1 MKNRISL
8 SGMANDVRRLG
19 RPVRRVLAV
28 FVVACVVVLLLAA
41 GSPPLQAQARTAPED
56 EQAFHRLVVGQR
68 MINADDLSIL
78 TAQNW
83 TEMSDP
89 VRPYVTRLTD
99 GNSLSCGLATQEEM
113 ASIRESIDRMPQG
126 LTPSGKHA
134 LAPPAA
140 NISVN
145 YTGFTPEAQ
154 AAFQRAVDIWSSL
167 LIATVPIEIEANF
180 DSLEESDALAAA
192 RAATWFCST
201 TVCAPVGLV
210 NQLVDEDRKPDDPD
224 IETTFS
230 SSDDWYFGLDGRP
243 GEDQHDFVSV
253 ALHEIA
259 HGLGFYDSFR
269 IDESTGEAEYGL
281 LGGDDNIPT
290 VFDFFILDTKINRL
304 VDEDEYTNPST
315 ELTDAVTGITLFWV
329 GLKTLTANGGL
340 YPVLLWAPE
349 EYDSGSSVA
358 HLNEYAYP
366 PGKPNALMTPGRSS
380 GQASHEPGPLMLA
393 MLDDMGWT
401 IREQTLQI
409 PQFAVGGGFSSD
421 VVVTNRSSTELAAVA
436 IDVWDP
442 EGNALD
448 GNLILGV
455 GADRFDLPPLG
466 SRTLT
471 LSHDGSGLLTG
482 SITVS
487 SDTPV
492 SAVVRFDFQGTGITG
507 VGTSPRLRAAI
518 APVRRSGNLSSGVA
532 IRNPELAAQ
541 TIDLELKDEDGLVV
555 PGGEASRT
563 IDGGG
568 RIAAFIEQFFPE
580 ADTADFKGEIS
591 IRARAGQIAVI
602 VLELEVGRAFTTLPV
617 SPIVVPPR
625 PTPPVSAT
633 PKNLSIYE
641 PTSFANSRELVVGE
655 TVQLAANIEMSD
667 GSVRENVSA
676 EWTSSNTTV
685 ARVSNNGLVTARQP
699 GVFSVSVQA
708 EGLTARI
715 TGLRVVP
722 RLEPWSRSGTGATI
736 LDLPTRITRIRIEG
750 EYTGRVEHFS
760 VWCGSFGDYGGLLV
774 NEIIGTNSSTRY
786 SGVHSAL
793 RRYNNRGA
801 PCRELEIG
809 GTGVRWTITE
819 VAPTSGLSL
828 AVSKGSLSADLDA
841 VERAKAQIIP

>member
-8 SGMANDVRRLG
+8 SGMGNDVRRLS

-41 GSPPLQAQARTAPED
+41 GSLPLQAQARTAPED

-78 TAQNW
+78 AAQNW

-99 GNSLSCGLATQEEM
+99 GNGLSCGLATQEEM
-113 ASIRESIDRMPQG
+113 NDIRGMLDRRPPRT
-126 LTPSGKHA
+126 TPSGKYA

-167 LIATVPIEIEANF
+167 LITTIPIEIEASF
-180 DSLEESDALAAA
+180 DSLDSDALAAA
-192 RAATWFCST
+192 APSTFFCST
-201 TVCAPVGLV
+201 MVCWPVGLV

-230 SSDDWYFGLDGRP
+230 SSDDWYFELDGQP
-243 GEDQHDFVSV
+243 GEGQHDFVSV
-253 ALHEIA
+253 ALHEIG

-269 IDESTGEAEYGL
+269 IDESTEEAEYGL
-281 LGGDDNIPT
+281 GDDNIPT
-290 VFDFFILDTKINRL
+290 IFDSRIFDTEINRL

-315 ELTDAVTGITLFWV
+315 ELTDAITGITLFWG
-329 GLKTLTANGGL
+329 GLKTLTANGGS
-340 YPVLLWAPE
+340 YPVLLWVPE
-349 EYDSGSSVA
+349 EYDSGSSIA
-358 HLNEYAYP
+358 HLDEYAYP
-366 PGKPNALMTPGRSS
+366 PGTPNVLMTPSLTRGEAE
-380 GQASHEPGPLMLA
+380 ASLGVGPLVLA
-393 MLDDMGWT
+393 MLGDMGWT
-401 IREQTLQI
+401 MRDQTLQV
-409 PQFAVGGGFSSD
+409 PHFGVGGGFSSD
-421 VVVTNRSSTELAAVA
+421 VVVTNRSSTETASVA

-448 GNLILGV
+448 GNRILGV

-471 LSHDGSGLLTG
+471 LSNDEGGVLTG
-482 SITVS
+482 SMTVS
-487 SDTPV
+487 SNTPV

-518 APVRRSGNLSSGVA
+518 APVRRAGNLSSGVA

-563 IDGGG
+563 IEGGG
-568 RIAAFIEQFFPE
+568 RIAAFIEHFFPE
-580 ADTADFKGEIS
+580 ADTADFKGEIT

-617 SPIVVPPR
+617 SPIVVSPR
-625 PTPPVSAT
+625 PTTTAPPPDRDPT
-633 PKNLSIYE
+633 PPPAPSPN
-641 PTSFANSRELVVGE
+641 
-655 TVQLAANIEMSD
+655 QLQIERLIGTWEFSYTLISEFTD
-667 GSVRENVSA
+667 TYRLNDVRESSITPG
-676 EWTSSNTTV
+676 EWVILGTNQFGGLVIALYSPRLGMFSLLDPGIIIDQFFTFDFVGSNT
-685 ARVSNNGLVTARQP
+685 VSGCYYLVDKDDES
-699 GVFSVSVQA
+699 FS
-708 EGLTARI
+708 RCF
-715 TGLRVVP
+715 
-722 RLEPWSRSGTGATI
+722 
-736 LDLPTRITRIRIEG
+736 DM
-750 EYTGRVEHFS
+750 
-760 VWCGSFGDYGGLLV
+760 
-774 NEIIGTNSSTRY
+774 
-786 SGVHSAL
+786 
-793 RRYNNRGA
+793 
-801 PCRELEIG
+801 
-809 GTGVRWTITE
+809 TGVRTSSTALTSLTTARPSTTAAQAELAEIREAERLRNE
-819 VAPTSGLSL
+819 VQIEIDPKIIKVLKDLRESL
-828 AVSKGSLSADLDA
+828 P
-841 VERAKAQIIP
+841 Q

>member
-8 SGMANDVRRLG
+8 SDMANDVRRLS

-56 EQAFHRLVVGQR
+56 EQAFHSLVVGQR

-113 ASIRESIDRMPQG
+113 ASIREAIDRMPQG

-180 DSLEESDALAAA
+180 DSLEDSDALAAA
-192 RAATWFCST
+192 RAVTWFCST

-210 NQLVDEDRKPDDPD
+210 NQLVDEDRTPDDPD

-230 SSDDWYFGLDGRP
+230 SSYDWYFGLDGQP
-243 GEDQHDFVSV
+243 GEDQFDFVSLV
-253 ALHEIA
+253 LHEIG

-269 IDESTGEAEYGL
+269 IDESTEEAEYGL
-281 LGGDDNIPT
+281 GDDNIPAI
-290 VFDFFILDTKINRL
+290 FDSRIFDTEINRL

-315 ELTDAVTGITLFWV
+315 KLAETITGITLFWG

-349 EYDSGSSVA
+349 EYDSGSSIA

-366 PGKPNALMTPGRSS
+366 PGTPNALMTPGRSS

-409 PQFAVGGGFSSD
+409 PHFGVGGGFSSD

-563 IDGGG
+563 IEGGG

-580 ADTADFKGEIS
+580 GDTADFKGEIS

-617 SPIVVPPR
+617 SPIVVSPR
-625 PTPPVSAT
+625 PTTTAPPPDRDPT
-633 PKNLSIYE
+633 PPPAPSPN
-641 PTSFANSRELVVGE
+641 
-655 TVQLAANIEMSD
+655 QLQIERLIGTWEFSYTLISEFTD
-667 GSVRENVSA
+667 TYRLNDVRESSITPG
-676 EWTSSNTTV
+676 EWVIFGTNQFGGLVLALYSPDLGMFSLLDQGILIHQFFTFDFVGSNTVSGCYYQVDV
-685 ARVSNNGLVTARQP
+685 ADDS
-699 GVFSVSVQA
+699 FS
-708 EGLTARI
+708 RCF
-715 TGLRVVP
+715 
-722 RLEPWSRSGTGATI
+722 
-736 LDLPTRITRIRIEG
+736 DM
-750 EYTGRVEHFS
+750 
-760 VWCGSFGDYGGLLV
+760 
-774 NEIIGTNSSTRY
+774 
-786 SGVHSAL
+786 
-793 RRYNNRGA
+793 
-801 PCRELEIG
+801 
-809 GTGVRWTITE
+809 TGVRTSSTALTSLTTARPSTTAAQAELDEIREAERLRNE
-819 VAPTSGLSL
+819 VQMEVDPKIIKVLKDLRESL
-828 AVSKGSLSADLDA
+828 P
-841 VERAKAQIIP
+841 Q

>member
-1 MKNRISL
+1 MTKRHIF
-8 SGMANDVRRLG
+8 V
-19 RPVRRVLAV
+19 PVAY
-28 FVVACVVVLLLAA
+28 LLLN
-41 GSPPLQAQARTAPED
+41 
-56 EQAFHRLVVGQR
+56 F
-68 MINADDLSIL
+68 SIL
-78 TAQNW
+78 AAQNW

-113 ASIRESIDRMPQG
+113 ASIREAIDRMPQG
-126 LTPSGKHA
+126 LTPSGKYA

-180 DSLEESDALAAA
+180 DSLEDSDALAAA
-192 RAATWFCST
+192 RPFTWFCST

-210 NQLVDEDRKPDDPD
+210 NQLLDEDRKPDDPD

-243 GEDQHDFVSV
+243 GEDQFDFVSV
-253 ALHEIA
+253 VLHEIG
-259 HGLGFYDSFR
+259 HGLGFYDSFK
-269 IDESTGEAEYGL
+269 IDESTEEAEYGI
-281 LGGDDNIPT
+281 GADNIPT
-290 VFDFFILDTKINRL
+290 IFDSRIFDTEINRL
-304 VDEDEYTNPST
+304 VDEEEYTNPST
-315 ELTDAVTGITLFWV
+315 KLAETITGITLFWG

-349 EYDSGSSVA
+349 EYDSRSSVA

-366 PGKPNALMTPGRSS
+366 PGTPNALMTPEGSS

-409 PQFAVGGGFSSD
+409 PHFGVGGGLSSD

-563 IDGGG
+563 IEGGG

-591 IRARAGQIAVI
+591 IRARAGQIAVV

-617 SPIVVPPR
+617 SPIDYHR
-625 PTPPVSAT
+625 EPTPAEDERGGGASLAPADQDAFNDVFVGKRVLSGVPNYFIDFISPGRFKETEGSDVYPGSYTYRNTGSDTGTVTLNYDDGDRCTFQLTFATATSGSAT
-633 PKNLSIYE
+633 FSCNDGTSGNTSWRLVDIPSDDDDEDTSQTCVKGSVIKPGGSCDLKDADGMKIGTFSVSDSGSGCLRIGSITLCQGNRFNHDGTRLNQY
-641 PTSFANSRELVVGE
+641 VVTFIASKG
-655 TVQLAANIEMSD
+655 SD
-667 GSVRENVSA
+667 GS
-676 EWTSSNTTV
+676 
-685 ARVSNNGLVTARQP
+685 
-699 GVFSVSVQA
+699 
-708 EGLTARI
+708 
-715 TGLRVVP
+715 
-722 RLEPWSRSGTGATI
+722 
-736 LDLPTRITRIRIEG
+736 
-750 EYTGRVEHFS
+750 
-760 VWCGSFGDYGGLLV
+760 
-774 NEIIGTNSSTRY
+774 
-786 SGVHSAL
+786 
-793 RRYNNRGA
+793 
-801 PCRELEIG
+801 
-809 GTGVRWTITE
+809 WTI
-819 VAPTSGLSL
+819 
-828 AVSKGSLSADLDA
+828 SKISIS
-841 VERAKAQIIP
+841 

>member
-8 SGMANDVRRLG
+8 SGMANDVRRLS

-56 EQAFHRLVVGQR
+56 EQAFHSLVVGQR

-113 ASIRESIDRMPQG
+113 ASIREAIDRMPQG

-167 LIATVPIEIEANF
+167 LITTIPIEIEASF
-180 DSLEESDALAAA
+180 DSLDSDVLAAA
-192 RAATWFCST
+192 APSTFFCST
-201 TVCAPVGLV
+201 MVCAPVGLV

-230 SSDDWYFGLDGRP
+230 SSDDWYFGLDGQP
-243 GEDQHDFVSV
+243 GEGQHDFVSL
-253 ALHEIA
+253 ALHEIG
-259 HGLGFYDSFR
+259 HGLGFSDSFR
-269 IDESTGEAEYGL
+269 IDESTEEAEYGL
-281 LGGDDNIPT
+281 GDDNIPT
-290 VFDFFILDTKINRL
+290 IFDLHIFDTEINRL

-315 ELTDAVTGITLFWV
+315 ELTDAVTGSTLFWA
-329 GLKTLTANGGL
+329 GLKTLTANGGS

-349 EYDSGSSVA
+349 EFDSGSSVA
-358 HLNEYAYP
+358 HLDEYAYP
-366 PGKPNALMTPGRSS
+366 PGAPNALMTPSLNRGEAE
-380 GQASHEPGPLMLA
+380 ASLGVGPLVLA
-393 MLDDMGWT
+393 MLGDMGWT
-401 IREQTLQI
+401 MRDQTLQV
-409 PQFAVGGGFSSD
+409 PHFGVGSGLSSD
-421 VVVTNRSSTELAAVA
+421 VVVTNRSSTEPAAVA

-455 GADRFDLPPLG
+455 GADRFDLSPSG

-471 LSHDGSGLLTG
+471 LLHDGSDLLTG

-563 IDGGG
+563 IEAGG

-580 ADTADFKGEIS
+580 ADTADFKGEIT

-625 PTPPVSAT
+625 PTTTTPPPDRSPTKPFNQLQTERLIGTWEFSYLSAFT
-633 PKNLSIYE
+633 DTYRLN
-641 PTSFANSRELVVGE
+641 
-655 TVQLAANIEMSD
+655 D
-667 GSVRENVSA
+667 VRESSITPG
-676 EWTSSNTTV
+676 EWIITGTDQFGGLVIAGYSPLLGMFTLLNPGTLFNEFFTFDFVGSNT
-685 ARVSNNGLVTARQP
+685 VSGCYYQVDFDYSL
-699 GVFSVSVQA
+699 
-708 EGLTARI
+708 
-715 TGLRVVP
+715 
-722 RLEPWSRSGTGATI
+722 SRCF
-736 LDLPTRITRIRIEG
+736 DM
-750 EYTGRVEHFS
+750 
-760 VWCGSFGDYGGLLV
+760 
-774 NEIIGTNSSTRY
+774 
-786 SGVHSAL
+786 
-793 RRYNNRGA
+793 
-801 PCRELEIG
+801 
-809 GTGVRWTITE
+809 TGVRTSSTALTSLTTARPSTTAAQAELAKIREAERLRNE
-819 VAPTSGLSL
+819 VQIEIDPKIIKVLKDLRESL
-828 AVSKGSLSADLDA
+828 P
-841 VERAKAQIIP
+841 Q